1 MILDSLAFRVN
12 NCFMNL
18 SVISKRTKGEVIVI
32 GAGIAGLAA
41 SLRLAHQGFS
51 VTVLERH
58 AAPGGKMRGLSSV
71 AGPIDAG
78 PTVLTMRP
86 VFEDLFRSVGE
97 QIEDHLTLVR
107 QKILARHWWPDGS
120 SLDLFDD
127 YEASQEAIYEFAGL
141 KAFGEF
147 QEFFKRTQR
156 LFTAFD
162 APMMRAAQP
171 NQAEIIKSVVK
182 KPSLISDMAPWH
194 SLSKM
199 LEKQFSDPRLAQL
212 FGRYAT
218 YVGGSPYAAPSLLS
232 LIWQA
237 EANGVWAVK
246 GGMHKLAK
254 KLVELSEN
262 RGAIFHYNSHVS
274 RILTEDEKVIGVTL
288 ENGENISADAVV
300 FNGDPRAL
308 ATGAMGPDCQKIAPQ
323 TLKDKRS
330 FSARVWSF
338 AAQVT
343 GPDLI
348 HHNVFF
354 GQNSKSEFDDLA
366 EGQMPVDPT
375 IYICAQDRGQNAPYP
390 KTERFEII
398 LNAAPVYGAQTLE
411 KEFETCRTR
420 TFDTLGRFG
429 LTFSPL
435 PKEEALTTPADFA
448 SMFPASDGSLYGQSP
463 HGLTAAFRRP
473 RARTQIQ
480 GLYLAGGGAHPGA
493 GVPMATLSARH
504 AAEAIIKDLTSTS
517 SSPQMDMHGGI
528 STESIELRSARFQSS
543 DS

>member
-1 MILDSLAFRVN
+1 
-12 NCFMNL
+12 
-18 SVISKRTKGEVIVI
+18 
-32 GAGIAGLAA
+32 
-41 SLRLAHQGFS
+41 
-51 VTVLERH
+51 
-58 AAPGGKMRGLSSV
+58 
-71 AGPIDAG
+71 
-78 PTVLTMRP
+78 
-86 VFEDLFRSVGE
+86 
-97 QIEDHLTLVR
+97 
-107 QKILARHWWPDGS
+107 
-120 SLDLFDD
+120 
-127 YEASQEAIYEFAGL
+127 
-141 KAFGEF
+141 
-147 QEFFKRTQR
+147 
-156 LFTAFD
+156 
-162 APMMRAAQP
+162 
-171 NQAEIIKSVVK
+171 
-182 KPSLISDMAPWH
+182 
-194 SLSKM
+194 
-199 LEKQFSDPRLAQL
+199 
-212 FGRYAT
+212 
-218 YVGGSPYAAPSLLS
+218 
-232 LIWQA
+232 
-237 EANGVWAVK
+237 
-246 GGMHKLAK
+246 LAK

-274 RILTEDEKVIGVTL
+274 RILTKDEKVIGVTL

-338 AAQVT
+338 AAELT

-354 GQNSKSEFDDLA
+354 GQSSKSEFDDLA

-473 RARTQIQ
+473 TTRTQIQ